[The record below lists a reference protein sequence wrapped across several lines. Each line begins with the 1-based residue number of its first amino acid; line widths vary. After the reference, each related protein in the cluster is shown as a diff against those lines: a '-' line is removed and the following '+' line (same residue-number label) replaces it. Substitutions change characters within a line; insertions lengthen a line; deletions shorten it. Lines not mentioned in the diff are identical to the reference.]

1 MKRREFLKTAG
12 FSLMGMAAL
21 CLGCGTSTATPANA
35 SSNAAAQQE
44 APAIPSLYEKKILIA
59 YFSWSGNTKTVAEAI
74 HKQTGGELLPII
86 PSNPYPASYNATLD
100 RARKEQQSNARPAI
114 TTSLSDLSQ
123 YDIIFLGY
131 PNWCGSYP
139 MAIATFAEKFNWQG
153 KVVAPFFTHGTGGVQ
168 LCQRDLTQLLPNASF
183 TPYLAM
189 YGSDVRNADKETAQW
204 LRQLKL

>member
-21 CLGCGTSTATPANA
+21 CLGCGASNAAPANA
-35 SSNAAAQQE
+35 SGNAAAQQE
-44 APAIPSLYEKKILIA
+44 APALPGLSGKKILIA

-153 KVVAPFFTHGTGGVQ
+153 KLVAPFFTHGTGGVQ